1 MTTVKDGFLR
11 VAAHTP
17 ELRLGDCRYNAMKIV
32 DIITNADEDIALH
45 VFPELCI
52 TGATCGDLFRQ
63 TSLLKAA
70 EDALCY
76 ILSQTENNKSLF
88 VVGLPVVRGSAVH
101 NCAAVCC
108 EGELLGLVCKTNLTA
123 EESRWFSD
131 KIIDKGF
138 LMFASK
144 DVYSGG
150 TLEFDCEALPAFR
163 LCVTFNGLFE
173 PAKTDAVSTTV
184 VADLCAIREQ
194 VGLRDRLR
202 TLAKAKS
209 FLNHCAYITANA
221 GIGESSADGVYAGG
235 SLIAENGEILCEAP
249 LYKNASAVTEID
261 LDRLAYEHRCAELVS
276 DDMARTFFDFPLK
289 TLTLTRPVKKL
300 NFVPSD
306 PAERATR
313 CEEVLSIQAA
323 ALARRLSH
331 TNSEAVVGLSGGLD
345 SALALLVIVRAYEF
359 LGRDPAGITAVT
371 MPCFGTTGRTYNNAC
386 KLAKACGA
394 TLREVNIADAVNQHF
409 KDINHSGEFDVTYE
423 NSQARERT
431 QVLMDIANQSNALV
445 IGTGDLSELVLGW
458 ATYNGDHMSMY
469 GVNGSIPKTLV
480 RVLVNHV
487 AENSQN
493 AELTASLK
501 DILDTPV
508 SPELLPP
515 KDGDIAQKTEQ
526 LVGDYNLHDFFLYH
540 FLRWGSTPSK
550 VYRLACVA
558 FKDEFTA
565 EEIKKWLCVFLRRF
579 FTQQFK
585 RNCLPD
591 GPAVGSIGVS
601 PRGGWQMP
609 SDAVATLWL
618 REAESL

>member
-1 MTTVKDGFLR
+1 MKDGFLR

-17 ELRLGDCRYNAMKIV
+17 ELRLGDCRYNAMQIV
-32 DIITNADEDIALH
+32 DIVTNAPEGTALH

-52 TGATCGDLFRQ
+52 TGATCGDLFLQ
-63 TSLLKAA
+63 ETLLNGA
-70 EDALCY
+70 EDALRY
-76 ILSQTENNKSLF
+76 ILNLTENIGSVL
-88 VVGLPVVRGSAVH
+88 VVGLPLTFGSAVY

-108 EGELLGLVCKTNLTA
+108 KGELLGLVPKVNLTV
-123 EESRWFSD
+123 EESRWFT
-131 KIIDKGF
+131 KGTASNTWRH
-138 LMFASK
+138 FA
-144 DVYSGG
+144 DRDIFWG
-150 TLEFDCEALPAFR
+150 TDIVFAAENMPAFR
-163 LCVTFNGLFE
+163 LGIAFNGLSE
-173 PAKTDAVSTTV
+173 NARPADSATV
-184 VADLCAIREQ
+184 IADLCSARELA
-194 VGLRDRLR
+194 GHRERLH
-202 TLAKAKS
+202 TLAKAQS
-209 FLNHCAYITANA
+209 WLFHCAYVTANA
-221 GIGESSADGVYAGG
+221 GMGESSADAVYAGG
-235 SLIAENGEILCEAP
+235 SFIAENGEILGETP
-249 LYKNASAVTEID
+249 LYQNASVVTEID
-261 LDRLAYEHRCAELVS
+261 LEHLMCDRRRANFAFEEGPEELFNVQ
-276 DDMARTFFDFPLK
+276 K
-289 TLTLTRPVKKL
+289 NTLTLTRKIEAS

-306 PAERATR
+306 PVKRAAR
-313 CEEVLSIQAA
+313 AEEVLSIQAA

-345 SALALLVIVRAYEF
+345 SALALLVIERAYRI
-359 LGRDPAGITAVT
+359 LGRDTSGITAVT

-386 KLAKACGA
+386 RLAKACGA
-394 TLREVNIADAVNQHF
+394 TLREVNIAEAVNQHF
-409 KDINHSGEFDVTYE
+409 KDIGHGGEFDVTYE

-480 RVLVNHV
+480 RVLVDHV
-487 AENSQN
+487 AESTEN

-526 LVGDYNLHDFFLYH
+526 LVGNYDLHDFFLYH
-540 FLRWGSTPSK
+540 ILRWGSTPSK

-558 FKDEFTA
+558 FEGTFAA

-579 FTQQFK
+579 FAQQFK

-591 GPAVGSIGVS
+591 GPSVGSVGVS
-601 PRGGWQMP
+601 PRGGLQMP